1 MTLLNLAAEAVVV
14 VACMAAVL
22 GCFVL
27 NRRIRR
33 LASTEAGIGKAMSE
47 MARAVDQF
55 EKLLLAAGESTRE
68 ASIILD
74 EQLAQARTMVA
85 RLDTLHGAASRIA
98 GAAKAPQRS
107 ATPADPLAD
116 VVPKGAAVTAA
127 AGQSAAGG
135 ATSNGT
141 AQERLADLAR
151 QRAMAANAAAGLGR
165 GARA

>member
-1 MTLLNLAAEAVVV
+1 MTLLDHAAAAVVV
-14 VACMAAVL
+14 VSCLAAVI

-68 ASIILD
+68 ASVILD
-74 EQLAQARTMVA
+74 EQLAQARTLVA
-85 RLDTLHGAASRIA
+85 RLDTLHGAAPRAA
-98 GAAKAPQRS
+98 GAASAAQRS

-116 VVPKGAAVTAA
+116 VVPKGALAAA
-127 AGQSAAGG
+127 AGQIAASR

-151 QRAMAANAAAGLGR
+151 QRAMAASAAAGLGR